1 MSLENV
7 AVVRACLEAAQ
18 RGEVETALAYYS
30 EDVVWFNR
38 PPDAGPY
45 HGREGVVVAIAGFA
59 EHFDDYWFEVE
70 RLIDA
75 GDAVVLLWRQ
85 GGKGRASGAPITEAG
100 GTVFDLEGGSIRRAR
115 VYSDRADALEA
126 VGLSK

>member
-1 MSLENV
+1 MSQENV
-7 AVVRACLEAAQ
+7 EVVRACLEAAQ

-38 PPDAGPY
+38 PPDVGPY
-45 HGREGVVVAIAGFA
+45 HGREGVVIAIAGFA

-70 RLIDA
+70 QLIDA

-85 GGKGRASGAPITEAG
+85 GGNGRSSGAPTSEDGA
-100 GTVFDLEGGSIRRAR
+100 TVFDLAGGSIRRAQ

-126 VGLSK
+126 AGLSE